1 MNLHGVLHN
10 VKTAAFLT
18 VQQLLYIHQIKHVSK
33 VRNPFKLRSYNV
45 LVVTLPRNGGG
56 VSLSLRCLCGRS
68 FLCLANPFNW
78 PWSMCLEICKT
89 SQQTSVSRGRA
100 TRRSITI
107 CMLICGWCCDAQLW
121 CLLHLCD
128 AEDHWECVFQNW
140 VNCVKHPPLQ
150 MKFWGLGSQI
160 YPLIW

>member
-33 VRNPFKLRSYNV
+33 VRNTFKLRSYNV
-45 LVVTLPRNGGG
+45 LVVPLPRGGGG
-56 VSLSLRCLCGRS
+56 VNLSSRCLCGRS
-68 FLCLANPFNW
+68 FLCLLANPFKACASKYAQHPNKH
-78 PWSMCLEICKT
+78 LLA
-89 SQQTSVSRGRA
+89 VARA

-160 YPLIW
+160 YPLI